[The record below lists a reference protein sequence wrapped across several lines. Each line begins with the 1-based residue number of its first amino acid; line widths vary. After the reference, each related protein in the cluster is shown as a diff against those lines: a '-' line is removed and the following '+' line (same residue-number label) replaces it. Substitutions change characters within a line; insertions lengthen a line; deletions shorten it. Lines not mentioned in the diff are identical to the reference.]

1 MKVSRDLDKTRQFTL
16 GSGTYEAKPGEDLL
30 YDKKTGYQIR
40 NVVGGGRSAGRGGPT
55 AEEML
60 DAEEEGITTER
71 KMKRGDYGPTKTAP
85 TEPMPKAV
93 KKAAGGMTKGYAK
106 GGSVSS
112 ASSRADGCA
121 TKGKTR
127 GKFV

>member
-1 MKVSRDLDKTRQFTL
+1 MKVSRDLDKTRRFTL

-55 AEEML
+55 AEEMR

-71 KMKRGDYGPTKTAP
+71 KMKRGDYGPSQTAP
-85 TEPMPKAV
+85 TEPMPKPV
-93 KKAAGGMTKGYAK
+93 RKAAGGKI
-106 GGSVSS
+106 
-112 ASSRADGCA
+112 DGCA
-121 TKGKTR
+121 QR
-127 GKFV
+127 GRTNCKYV